1 MAKNRPY
8 DGKNARAL
16 LLLPLC
22 GVKKKALFGDGAYP
36 PWADTAAAGY
46 VLMSCA
52 HTPADLPFNPISI
65 DSNGFDLHQIYLLV
79 TMPLQDIQWE

>member
-36 PWADTAAAGY
+36 PWADTPRLVAGVVPAAKDRG
-46 VLMSCA
+46 
-52 HTPADLPFNPISI
+52 ADVS
-65 DSNGFDLHQIYLLV
+65 G
-79 TMPLQDIQWE
+79 PLRAR

>member
-36 PWADTAAAGY
+36 PWADTAAAGG
-46 VLMSCA
+46 LCA
-52 HTPADLPFNPISI
+52 HVLRAYARRFA
-65 DSNGFDLHQIYLLV
+65 V
-79 TMPLQDIQWE
+79 